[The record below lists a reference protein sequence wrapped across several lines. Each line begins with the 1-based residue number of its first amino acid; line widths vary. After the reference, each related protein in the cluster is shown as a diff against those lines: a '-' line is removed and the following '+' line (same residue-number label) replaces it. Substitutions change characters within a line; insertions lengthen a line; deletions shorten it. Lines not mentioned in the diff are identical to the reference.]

1 MTKTP
6 AKQPFLSITVFALL
20 LMGALLY
27 MQTRSDN
34 SIRDLQ
40 NGNALS
46 SVTFRANDSLAEIIQ
61 DINVIETAIR
71 QNIIAGRLHEG
82 KGIQDTINLLRREVN
97 NIRLLT
103 ASIANKKYLDDLSD
117 YVNKKMTLYK
127 KIYESD
133 ANVAAAR
140 AMLIS
145 DSNKI
150 LNENIYVAAQNI
162 QLQLENDLQASIQ
175 KNTVVSAKVLWLS
188 RLLTI
193 LALTAILI
201 LATLII
207 RHLFKNVT
215 LIQDL
220 ENEKHKTQE
229 AANIKEQFLANMSHE
244 IRTPVNA
251 ITGFTSLLQKSELKP
266 EQKEFVNIIKNASNN
281 LYNIVNDILDI
292 SKIEAGMAQV
302 YKSVFNVKEL
312 LYEME
317 MLFTYAAKEKG
328 LEIVCHIDKQVPPA
342 LKGDDEKLKQVLTNL
357 ISNAIKFTEKGT
369 IKITVHATAVTDTI
383 ASIAFSIKD
392 NGIGIPKGKQ
402 ETIFERFE
410 QADAQTTRNYGG
422 TGLGL
427 AIVKKLVT
435 LQGGNIM
442 LNSTDKEGAEFI
454 ITIPYEIPVHE
465 NETPVSKIFETN
477 NAQMQLLFSDKI
489 RILAAED
496 NKMNQL
502 LLAYI
507 FRQWNIKPHI
517 VNNGINAIETLKSN
531 TYDLI
536 FMDIQMPEMDG
547 YAAVQHLRKTL
558 QVTTP
563 IIAMTAH
570 ALPGE
575 KEKCLAAG
583 MDDYL
588 PKPIMEE
595 ELIYLMNKYLP
606 RHLTEKKPVSEK
618 YIDVEELK
626 NTFGNNDVFVKNII
640 TQFLIQ
646 FPEEVATLQYAYL
659 QKDFKKVQ
667 AIAHSLKTTVS
678 SVNATSSFMPALEI
692 LESAFSYNT
701 NELLLTSSLKEIT
714 DAVEA
719 VKTQAKLLL
728 ENS

>member
-465 NETPVSKIFETN
+465 NETLVSKIFETN
-477 NAQMQLLFSDKI
+477 NAQVQLLFSDKI

-517 VNNGINAIETLKSN
+517 VNNGMNAIETLKSN

-701 NELLLTSSLKEIT
+701 NELLLTSSLNEIT